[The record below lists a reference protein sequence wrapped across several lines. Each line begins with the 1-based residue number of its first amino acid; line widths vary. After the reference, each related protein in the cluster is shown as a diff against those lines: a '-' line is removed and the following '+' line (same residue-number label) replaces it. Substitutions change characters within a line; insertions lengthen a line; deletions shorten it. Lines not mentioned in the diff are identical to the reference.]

1 MPGVNLPASQL
12 SYYLLTLL
20 VCGILHEMGHAIA
33 AVRLDIFSLRALPV
47 KIIWELYNTP
57 VILRPKSIS
66 TEPKK
71 FSSEKTPL
79 ERKEKI
85 IISI

>member
-33 AVRLDIFSLRALPV
+33 AVRLDIVSLRALPV
-47 KIIWELYNTP
+47 KIIWEWSPLNQKSS
-57 VILRPKSIS
+57 VLRK
-66 TEPKK
+66 
-71 FSSEKTPL
+71 PL
-79 ERKEKI
+79 WKEKKKLLLAFNT
-85 IISI
+85 S